1 MLSILSF
8 IFVLGVL
15 VFIHELGHFLVAK
28 KVGIRVDR
36 FSLGFPPNVLA
47 RKWGETTY
55 CIGLIPLGGYVKMA
69 GENPDEEATGSPH
82 EFMSKSAGR
91 RAAVI
96 LAGPFM
102 NYLLSIFIL
111 AGILF
116 IFGQPLFDPE
126 RALVGE
132 VIKGHPAFQAGLK
145 PGDQILAIDGE
156 PVSGFEAMRVR
167 INAHVAE
174 PIELTW
180 LHEGDTI
187 TTVVITAIAEQPDLQ
202 GGLDSVGI
210 IGIVE
215 KVIGYE
221 KFGILASL
229 GNGFATT
236 NTIAIATVKFV
247 KKAITGEVSAKL
259 IGGPLFIAQQSGKE
273 ARKGASSLFFFM
285 ALLSVNLAILN
296 VLPIPILDG
305 GQLLFLVIEK
315 IRGSPLSMKARVVAQ
330 QAGLVVILGLVLM
343 VTYNDIIRVLRGF

>member
-69 GENPDEEATGSPH
+69 GENPH

-180 LHEGDTI
+180 LHEEDTI
-187 TTVVITAIAEQPDLQ
+187 TGPSAKESVVDKGFVNGQDGTGVEVQGSGDIDLVGFGRGDMDEDRHVVIVIQQDV
-202 GGLDSVGI
+202 GLDT
-210 IGIVE
+210 
-215 KVIGYE
+215 
-221 KFGILASL
+221 AL
-229 GNGFATT
+229 G
-236 NTIAIATVKFV
+236 
-247 KKAITGEVSAKL
+247 SAKA
-259 IGGPLFIAQQSGKE
+259 GPGKQAQ
-273 ARKGASSLFFFM
+273 R
-285 ALLSVNLAILN
+285 
-296 VLPIPILDG
+296 
-305 GQLLFLVIEK
+305 
-315 IRGSPLSMKARVVAQ
+315 
-330 QAGLVVILGLVLM
+330 
-343 VTYNDIIRVLRGF
+343 